1 MIEPVPD
8 DEYVLKLF
16 IADYPSTALVNT
28 TDVPTELPEEFRG
41 CIVDFACYVL
51 SIKLRR
57 WKQAANYYNTY
68 IRNLKIRNA
77 AYMKRKVEQRAIHNI
92 PDNVKGNT
100 LRKEVDARA
109 VHQIPANV
117 KYQGG
122 AIKRKVEQR
131 AIHKIP
137 DNVRGNTLRKE
148 VDTRAIHQVPANVKY
163 EGAQAW
169 AH

>member
-28 TDVPTELPEEFRG
+28 TDIPTELPPEFRP
-41 CIVDFACYVL
+41 CIIDFACYVL

-57 WKQAANYYNTY
+57 WKQAAVYYNIY

-77 AYMKRKVEQRAIHNI
+77 AYMKRKVEQRAIHMI
-92 PDNVKGNT
+92 PGNVRGNT

-122 AIKRKVEQR
+122 AQ
-131 AIHKIP
+131 
-137 DNVRGNTLRKE
+137 
-148 VDTRAIHQVPANVKY
+148 
-163 EGAQAW
+163 W